1 MAKSLCSEH
10 GGVWMFF
17 ISFWMPKTYALQIA
31 VNVAVLSFFIQPI
44 SFFMLFVIIFLNL
57 SMSWYLFSF
66 PIL

>member
-44 SFFMLFVIIFLNL
+44 SFFMLFVIIF
-57 SMSWYLFSF
+57 F
-66 PIL
+66 